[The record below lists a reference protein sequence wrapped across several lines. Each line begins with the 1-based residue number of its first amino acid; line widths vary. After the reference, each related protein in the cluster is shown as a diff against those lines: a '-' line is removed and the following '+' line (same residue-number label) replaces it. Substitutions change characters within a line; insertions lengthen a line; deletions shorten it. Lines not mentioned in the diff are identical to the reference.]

1 MNKVIN
7 KLLIVRDK
15 FIPEMHLIHIG
26 FACSACGSLTKNH
39 ERIQKFKGP
48 DSRYIHQSWTK

>member
-39 ERIQKFKGP
+39 ERIQKFKGA
-48 DSRYIHQSWTK
+48 DSRYIHQS